1 MSITK
6 FPNTGIRVGSRR
18 WFLQTGLGS
27 LAALPLAGFAPAAS
41 VAPGNKKKAV
51 VLFWL
56 SGGPSHIDMWDPKP
70 DAPAEVR
77 GPFST
82 IQTTIPG
89 VRFSEHLPLQASIAH
104 KLSIL
109 RSVDCKA
116 SNHTPITMQAGNN
129 LARRVDSNRDG
140 DGWPS
145 MGSIAAKFHG
155 SNDPSLPPF
164 VALADSLKADV
175 WGAGH
180 MGGAFEPIQ
189 GSTLAGRLN
198 LPDGL
203 NIESLR
209 DRDGLRQG
217 FDKLQRTFD
226 ANGTLEK
233 MDQSNAQ
240 AMDLVLTGKAKQAFD
255 LDKESEKL
263 RDTYGRDSIGEKALL
278 ARRLIEAG
286 VTFIVVSGA
295 WGYFDHHG
303 DEVKWGGIVK
313 GLKPLLPRV
322 DRVLHTFISDLE
334 ARGLS
339 ESTLVYMMGEF
350 GRGPTINKNAGR
362 DHWTNV
368 MSMLAYGGE
377 MPKGK
382 VIGATDSKG
391 YGIKE
396 NPIASSNL
404 AASVFDHLDINLQSS
419 WMDPTGRPRPIIT
432 GDARTVSQLS

>member
-198 LPDGL
+198 LPEGL

-322 DRVLHTFISDLE
+322 DQVLHTFISDLE

-339 ESTLVYMMGEF
+339 DSTLGLHD
-350 GRGPTINKNAGR
+350 GRI
-362 DHWTNV
+362 W
-368 MSMLAYGGE
+368 
-377 MPKGK
+377 
-382 VIGATDSKG
+382 
-391 YGIKE
+391 
-396 NPIASSNL
+396 
-404 AASVFDHLDINLQSS
+404 Q
-419 WMDPTGRPRPIIT
+419 RPRH
-432 GDARTVSQLS
+432 Q

>member
-1 MSITK
+1 
-6 FPNTGIRVGSRR
+6 
-18 WFLQTGLGS
+18 
-27 LAALPLAGFAPAAS
+27 
-41 VAPGNKKKAV
+41 
-51 VLFWL
+51 
-56 SGGPSHIDMWDPKP
+56 
-70 DAPAEVR
+70 
-77 GPFST
+77 
-82 IQTTIPG
+82 
-89 VRFSEHLPLQASIAH
+89 
-104 KLSIL
+104 
-109 RSVDCKA
+109 
-116 SNHTPITMQAGNN
+116 MQAGNN
-129 LARRVDSNRDG
+129 LARRMDSNRDG

-198 LPDGL
+198 LPEGL

-278 ARRLIEAG
+278 ARRLVEAG
-286 VTFIVVSGA
+286 VTFVVVSGA

-339 ESTLVYMMGEF
+339 DSTLVYMMGEF

-404 AASVFDHLDINLQSS
+404 AASVFDHLDINLQSN